1 MNLTVIE
8 NKQWGMLMKLL
19 FNQKYSDM
27 IIIVKRNMERNIG
40 NEVNSNVKFR
50 AYVQNLKKS
59 KVDFTQKTF
68 KIPVQSCHVQ

>member
-1 MNLTVIE
+1 
-8 NKQWGMLMKLL
+8 MLMKLL

-50 AYVQNLKKS
+50 AYAQNLK
-59 KVDFTQKTF
+59 
-68 KIPVQSCHVQ
+68 

>member
-1 MNLTVIE
+1 
-8 NKQWGMLMKLL
+8 MLMKLL

-50 AYVQNLKKS
+50 AYAQNLKKL